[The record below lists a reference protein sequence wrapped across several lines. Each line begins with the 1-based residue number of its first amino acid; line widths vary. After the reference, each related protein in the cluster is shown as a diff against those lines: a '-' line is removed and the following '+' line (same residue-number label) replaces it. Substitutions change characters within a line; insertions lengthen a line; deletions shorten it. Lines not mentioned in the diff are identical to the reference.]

1 MKIEDIREM
10 DNAGIQAAIGK
21 AEINLM
27 TMRMK
32 NTIGNNENPL
42 EIRAQ
47 RRTVAR
53 MKTVLQERALKIR

>member
-10 DNAGIQAAIGK
+10 EATAIRSSIGS
-21 AEINLM
+21 AETNLM
-27 TMRMK
+27 ALRMK

-47 RRTVAR
+47 RRDIAR
-53 MKTVLQERALKIR
+53 MKTVLQERELKIR